1 MSSPSTPSLTAQ
13 LNDFEQAATES
24 SATLLEDYFALKDA
38 FSRRKQD
45 VWSRLHDPARCTV
58 ALGHLASSH
67 CATKVRRMVES
78 PWNLDA
84 HQLLRE
90 FGPRAL
96 MSRDLI
102 SELAKFATHAPPIIN
117 SQRALATIREAQ
129 ANRLAG
135 KESGV
140 QRNDYIQPI
149 DVRTAMKKCIGNITS
164 RKRKRPGTPA
174 APPAAQ
180 GPLDAA
186 ADYLSDSASEA
197 SIEHA
202 RNKSLDVEEEGR
214 GAMSPETAIS
224 DEGAAEF
231 ADGHSQTSDSHP
243 SSDESPQASPTSP
256 DPDLERSSKNR
267 PPISPTPASPKA
279 LHRRLGKMRK
289 IEDSLDKEQEQ
300 QQDVLF
306 GSHARPDDLMPA
318 AKPMDHVPTGTGL
331 DSQSGPPL
339 NRRLFAPSK
348 LPAHANMPRI
358 RRPLSPPAASSS
370 RLIEPA
376 QAGQPEQQPE
386 AATQRQVSPQIRR
399 PLSPPAASSS
409 RLSEPAQVGQLEQQ
423 SEIATQRQ
431 LSPQVRHPRSPPA
444 ASLSRLFEPA
454 QVGQLEQ
461 RPEAATR
468 RRLSM
473 SGWLSATDIS
483 QLISKFMQP
492 DCRLLDIGRSGDSGP
507 WSEWTARYTL
517 EAEHR
522 HVLVPVHMELRHHWV
537 LLYLDITASRARL
550 YDSLA
555 TQTNQDATDMARAIA
570 SSMNLSW
577 GGWQVETV
585 TCIRQT
591 GTDDCGIFTVI
602 FAIHILA
609 RAPLPDAVNAPLWRL
624 LFQHLLLGE
633 IETGI
638 GRLIQHDQP
647 AHGSQPLQILSG
659 LLEVVEKAKKLWR
672 LDRDLSVMS
681 RPLLDFVVKTDQ
693 RVKLDGV
700 AIETQSAHIQNHRL
714 SLAYYFPT
722 QAQADGQRDSMA
734 SVLGW
739 MEANVGRLKASR
751 DRAQACAKEI
761 QAGYQSLKE
770 SIERAM
776 EENEEQLRQARVEM
790 DEASRILG
798 QLSK

>member
-1 MSSPSTPSLTAQ
+1 MFSPSTPSLTAQ

-149 DVRTAMKKCIGNITS
+149 DVRTAMKKCIGHITS

-174 APPAAQ
+174 APPAVQ

-231 ADGHSQTSDSHP
+231 ADGPSQTSDSHP
-243 SSDESPQASPTSP
+243 SSDESPQASQTSP
-256 DPDLERSSKNR
+256 DPDLERLSKNR

-300 QQDVLF
+300 EQDVLF
-306 GSHARPDDLMPA
+306 GSHARPDDSMPA
-318 AKPMDHVPTGTGL
+318 AKPMDHVPTGTGFDSQSGPPLNRRRFEPSKSPAMKPWNPAL
-331 DSQSGPPL
+331 DLVRTGTGFESQSGPPL

-370 RLIEPA
+370 RLLEPA
-376 QAGQPEQQPE
+376 QVGQPEQQPE
-386 AATQRQVSPQIRR
+386 AATQRQLSPQIRR

-409 RLSEPAQVGQLEQQ
+409 RLLEPAQVGQLEQQ
-423 SEIATQRQ
+423 SEI
-431 LSPQVRHPRSPPA
+431 
-444 ASLSRLFEPA
+444 
-454 QVGQLEQ
+454 
-461 RPEAATR
+461 ATR

-483 QLISKFMQP
+483 QLITKFMQP

-609 RAPLPDAVNAPLWRL
+609 RAPLPDEVNAPLWRL

-638 GRLIQHDQP
+638 GRLIQHEQP

-681 RPLLDFVVKTDQ
+681 RPILDFVVKTDQ

-770 SIERAM
+770 SIEKAI
-776 EENEEQLRQARVEM
+776 EENDEQLRQARVEM
-790 DEASRILG
+790 DEASRILR